1 MATLGVEASVASG
14 AQSGADC
21 SEPPPPLVGQAGQEF
36 VQNTL
41 STHDPLEAI
50 AEIQRRGGLPDPRC
64 APLLGLLDQL
74 GVSRCV
80 PVRVCVL

>member
-1 MATLGVEASVASG
+1 MATLGMEASVASG
-14 AQSGADC
+14 AQSGAEYSATD
-21 SEPPPPLVGQAGQEF
+21 PPLVGQAGQEF

-64 APLLGLLDQL
+64 GPLLGLLDQL
-74 GVSRCV
+74 GVSR
-80 PVRVCVL
+80 